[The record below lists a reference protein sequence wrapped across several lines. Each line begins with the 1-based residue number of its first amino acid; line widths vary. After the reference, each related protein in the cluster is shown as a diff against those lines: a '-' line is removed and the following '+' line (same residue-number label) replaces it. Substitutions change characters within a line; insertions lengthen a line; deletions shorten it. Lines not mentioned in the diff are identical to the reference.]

1 MGGSGGF
8 QHPAAYAKGREKGR
22 LVKSVRICYDNA
34 RNVEWR
40 VWFSTRAFS
49 TFFASLEEPI
59 VDNGPKQTL
68 YNIQEWKVEC
78 AVMKAEELWGSACK
92 ILQEEMTRISYST
105 WIETALKP
113 CALVGDTVLL
123 ECVSPVVQQMGTSRY
138 MGQIQKAVSTAAGR
152 ALTVEVYGHEELKDR
167 LKALEARSS
176 GDSLALLNPKYTF
189 DTFVVGSSNRFAH
202 AVSLA
207 VAEVPAK
214 AYNPLFIYGGVGLG
228 KTHLMHAIGHYAHEL
243 YPDMRIL
250 YITSEDFTNQLV
262 SAMQSNQNQQFRERF
277 RNVDILMV
285 DDIQFIAGKHGTE
298 EEFFHTFNHLREAG
312 KQIVMTS
319 DKPPKEIQK
328 LEERLCSRFEGG
340 LVADI
345 QRPDFETRLAILRKK
360 AEFEHLNISDDILA
374 LIAEKIDTNVRE
386 LEGSVTRLTAY
397 SSLTRRP
404 IDMQLAREALRE
416 LFKHSE
422 TRVITCDSIQDA
434 VANYYGLSVEDLKSP
449 KRNHEITVPR
459 QIAMY
464 LAREMMGLSLTRI
477 GDAFGGRHYTTV
489 MSSISKVEDS
499 IKQSPSL
506 VSLLDDI
513 RRMIKNPT

>member
-1 MGGSGGF
+1 M
-8 QHPAAYAKGREKGR
+8 
-22 LVKSVRICYDNA
+22 N
-34 RNVEWR
+34 
-40 VWFSTRAFS
+40 
-49 TFFASLEEPI
+49 
-59 VDNGPKQTL
+59 
-68 YNIQEWKVEC
+68 
-78 AVMKAEELWGSACK
+78 AEELWGSACR

-113 CALVGDTVLL
+113 YALIGDIVLL

-138 MGQIQKAVSTAAGR
+138 MGQIQNAVSTAAGR
-152 ALTVEVYGHEELKDR
+152 ALKVEVLCHEELQGR
-167 LKALEARSS
+167 VNELEARSS

-243 YPDMRIL
+243 YPDMKIL

-262 SAMQSNQNQQFRERF
+262 TAMQTNQNQQFRERF

-360 AEFEHLNISDDILA
+360 AEFEHLNIDDEILA
-374 LIAEKIDTNVRE
+374 LIAEKIDTNIRE
-386 LEGSVTRLTAY
+386 LEGSLTRLTAY

-416 LFKHSE
+416 LFKHTE
-422 TRVITCDSIQDA
+422 TRLLTCDSIQEA
-434 VANYYGLSVEDLKSP
+434 VANYYGITVEDLKSP

-464 LAREMMGLSLTRI
+464 LAREMMGLSLTKI

-489 MSSISKVEDS
+489 MSSIDKVEES

-506 VSLLDDI
+506 ASLLDDI
-513 RRMIKNPT
+513 RRMIKDNK

>member
-1 MGGSGGF
+1 
-8 QHPAAYAKGREKGR
+8 
-22 LVKSVRICYDNA
+22 
-34 RNVEWR
+34 
-40 VWFSTRAFS
+40 
-49 TFFASLEEPI
+49 
-59 VDNGPKQTL
+59 
-68 YNIQEWKVEC
+68 
-78 AVMKAEELWGSACK
+78 
-92 ILQEEMTRISYST
+92 
-105 WIETALKP
+105 
-113 CALVGDTVLL
+113 
-123 ECVSPVVQQMGTSRY
+123 
-138 MGQIQKAVSTAAGR
+138 
-152 ALTVEVYGHEELKDR
+152 
-167 LKALEARSS
+167 
-176 GDSLALLNPKYTF
+176 
-189 DTFVVGSSNRFAH
+189 
-202 AVSLA
+202 
-207 VAEVPAK
+207 
-214 AYNPLFIYGGVGLG
+214 
-228 KTHLMHAIGHYAHEL
+228 
-243 YPDMRIL
+243 
-250 YITSEDFTNQLV
+250 
-262 SAMQSNQNQQFRERF
+262 
-277 RNVDILMV
+277 
-285 DDIQFIAGKHGTE
+285 
-298 EEFFHTFNHLREAG
+298 
-312 KQIVMTS
+312 MTS